1 MLWWF
6 YVHGLFKKKIICR
19 FFSLLSQLYAR
30 SMSPKT
36 RSDSAKFETRV
47 RGGGGTN
54 DGAVRQQRNPRQ
66 VLCVTRNDN
75 TLNRVLLDRVQV
87 FSSRTTA

>member
-1 MLWWF
+1 MPWWF
-6 YVHGLFKKKIICR
+6 YVQGLFKTKIICR
-19 FFSLLSQLYAR
+19 FFSLSSLLHAR
-30 SMSPKT
+30 PMLPKT
-36 RSDSAKFETRV
+36 RSDSAKFEARF

-75 TLNRVLLDRVQV
+75 TPNRVLLDHVQV